1 MEQARRIKE
10 IFDRCE
16 ENEPFYNV
24 TNALDFLDLYSFR
37 GRSVVKAFFDGKDL
51 TIRPLNNWNVLMFR
65 NKFYWNPNPQ
75 EFLFSEVDQLTEIP
89 MDELAFC
96 TTKRP
101 IDLPGI
107 LIYLRQLVGENKW
120 SQFVERQGVPQVII
134 TAPEGTPDAALDAW
148 AVKAAQIQNGGSGVL
163 ESGADVK
170 ELTSARGQDPFS
182 LFCRHQ
188 MEMISILATG
198 GSLNTI
204 GGSTGLG
211 SNLADMQNKQFTQ
224 LVDRDRKQLTRAM
237 NQIVSKILGTL
248 GEEKLCRWEFIS
260 DEDETDHVLDT
271 TQKLLKLGMTIDNE
285 KVKRLIKYDIFA
297 DTEDQKA
304 IWTPKTE
311 NGEDENGDA

>member
-1 MEQARRIKE
+1 M
-10 IFDRCE
+10 
-16 ENEPFYNV
+16 
-24 TNALDFLDLYSFR
+24 
-37 GRSVVKAFFDGKDL
+37 
-51 TIRPLNNWNVLMFR
+51 
-65 NKFYWNPNPQ
+65 
-75 EFLFSEVDQLTEIP
+75 
-89 MDELAFC
+89 
-96 TTKRP
+96 
-101 IDLPGI
+101 
-107 LIYLRQLVGENKW
+107 
-120 SQFVERQGVPQVII
+120 
-134 TAPEGTPDAALDAW
+134 
-148 AVKAAQIQNGGSGVL
+148 L

-204 GGSTGLG
+204 GGNTGLG
-211 SNLADMQNKQFTQ
+211 SNLADMQNKQFMQ

-237 NQIVSKILGTL
+237 NQIVSKILDTL

-285 KVKRLIKYDIFA
+285 KVKRLIKYDIFS
-297 DTEDQKA
+297 DTEDEKA